1 MPELKEIV
9 INTSPLL
16 AIIAA
21 SGNLEILRK
30 LYKKVYVPFEV
41 HEEILK
47 GGITGFGIKEFER
60 AKFLNIQ
67 AQPTNISNLLMN
79 LLDKGEASVIQLA
92 IDKNIR
98 TVCIDERTGRR
109 IARLNNL
116 LVTGAIGILLNA
128 KKHGFIG
135 SIRSAID
142 NMRAKGI
149 FLSQNVIDFALKNA
163 KED

>member
-21 SGNLEILRK
+21 CSNLEILRK

-67 AQPTNISNLLMN
+67 AQPTNISNLPQKDFHFENLM
-79 LLDKGEASVIQLA
+79 LLPLPCVI
-92 IDKNIR
+92 
-98 TVCIDERTGRR
+98 
-109 IARLNNL
+109 
-116 LVTGAIGILLNA
+116 A
-128 KKHGFIG
+128 KTKC
-135 SIRSAID
+135 
-142 NMRAKGI
+142 NM
-149 FLSQNVIDFALKNA
+149 
-163 KED
+163 